1 MSLHSLLSVTIG
13 VPNVAE
19 TAAYYAE
26 FGLTPGAD
34 GWFSTVDAGRQLRI
48 LPAPTRRLLAL
59 RVGADDADDL
69 ARAAAN
75 LTRLGVPRD
84 LLPASRGPRRH
95 DDRGAFALTG
105 LRFLPSRRS
114 SGLARDL
121 GP

>member
-13 VPNVAE
+13 VPNVEE

-59 RVGADDADDL
+59 RVGADDADL
-69 ARAAAN
+69 TPATSPVKKVVWTAR
-75 LTRLGVPRD
+75 P
-84 LLPASRGPRRH
+84 GP
-95 DDRGAFALTG
+95 
-105 LRFLPSRRS
+105 
-114 SGLARDL
+114 
-121 GP
+121 

>member
-13 VPNVAE
+13 VPNVDE

-34 GWFSTVDAGRQLRI
+34 GWFSTADAGRQLRI

-75 LTRLGVPRD
+75 LTRLGVPQDLPRD
-84 LLPASRGPRRH
+84 SPGGDRTGHRRARQPGRRPATRAEAGPVHRV
-95 DDRGAFALTG
+95 
-105 LRFLPSRRS
+105 
-114 SGLARDL
+114 
-121 GP
+121 

>member
-13 VPNVAE
+13 VPNVVQ

-34 GWFSTVDAGRQLRI
+34 GWFSTADAGRQLRI

-75 LTRLGVPRD
+75 LTRLGVPQD
-84 LLPASRGPRRH
+84 LAGTHLEAKEPVTGVRVGLDVAPR
-95 DDRGAFALTG
+95 TKQKPV
-105 LRFLPSRRS
+105 PSLS
-114 SGLARDL
+114 LIHI
-121 GP
+121 